1 MRTVKYWLLLLTLT
15 CSVPCA
21 LALDKIRLCQDEIE
35 EAPWRTRDNNGLNT
49 LMLRTVEARLGLAL
63 TIENLSW
70 KRCLMMVQHG
80 EMDGAIA
87 ASYRED
93 RRVVGA
99 YPATTAAQIPDRNR
113 RMSGEAYFFY
123 KLKDDPFDWNG
134 STISGCQHPVAAQ
147 MGYSAVARL
156 QDKGVRVD
164 DRERK
169 PEHLLRKVVLGLDS
183 AAVLA
188 QGEGD
193 KLLSD
198 PRFAGKIIK
207 LPTPFFHTDGY
218 LLLSHPFVARDP
230 QLAEKI
236 WDSISSVRNSAA
248 YRKELARRGQSPS
261 D

>member
-1 MRTVKYWLLLLTLT
+1 MHTLKHWPLLLILT
-15 CSVPCA
+15 CSAPGT

-35 EAPWRTRDNNGLNT
+35 EAPWRTLDNNGLNT
-49 LMLRTVEARLGLAL
+49 RMLRMVEARIDRAF

-87 ASYRED
+87 ASYREE
-93 RRVVGA
+93 RRLTGA
-99 YPATTAAQIPDRNR
+99 YPATPAAQVPDRNR

-123 KLKDDPFDWNG
+123 KLKGDSFDWDG
-134 STISGCQHPVAAQ
+134 HTISGNQRPIAAQ

-169 PEHLLRKVVLGLDS
+169 AEHLLRKVALGLDS

-193 KLLSD
+193 KWLSD
-198 PRFAGKIIK
+198 PRFVGKIIK
-207 LPTPFFHTDGY
+207 LPTPFFQTDGY
-218 LLLSHPFVARDP
+218 LLLSHPFVAHDP

-236 WDSISSVRNSAA
+236 WDSIAAVRTSAA
-248 YRKELARRGQSPS
+248 YRKELARRGQSAA